1 MNYHKIEKFSTN
13 NGNGVRCVLWISG
26 CEIHCKNC
34 QNPQTWDKC
43 SGIKFDKN
51 AKEELL
57 EILSKDYIRG
67 LTLSGGNPLEK
78 YNISELL
85 SLLKEI
91 KNLYP
96 NKDIWCYSGY
106 TYEQLIQREDLKEIW
121 QYIDVLIDGPYIDEQ
136 RDITL
141 KWRGSKNQRVINIP
155 QSIKKN
161 EIILFCD

>member
-1 MNYHKIEKFSTN
+1 MKYHKIEKYSIA

-26 CEIHCKNC
+26 CEVHCKNC

-43 SGIKFDKN
+43 SGIYFDKN
-51 AKEELL
+51 AKEELI
-57 EILSKDYIRG
+57 ETLSKDYIKG

-91 KNLYP
+91 KKLYP

-106 TYEQLIQREDLKEIW
+106 TYEQLMQREDLKDIW

-155 QSIKKN
+155 QSIKEN
-161 EIILFCD
+161 EVILFCD

>member
-1 MNYHKIEKFSTN
+1 MNYHNITHDDMN
-13 NGNGVRCVLWISG
+13 NGDGIRCVLWISG

-43 SGIKFDKN
+43 SGIYFDKL
-51 AKEELL
+51 AKEELI
-57 EILSKDYIRG
+57 ETLSKDYIKG

-106 TYEQLIQREDLKEIW
+106 TYEQLMQREDLKDIW

-155 QSIKKN
+155 QSIKEN
-161 EIILFCD
+161 EVILFCD

>member
-1 MNYHKIEKFSTN
+1 MNYHNITHDDMN
-13 NGNGVRCVLWISG
+13 NGTGIRCVLWLSG

-43 SGIKFDKN
+43 SGIKFDQY
-51 AKEELL
+51 AKKELL
-57 EILSKDYIRG
+57 DSLSKDYIKG

-106 TYEQLIQREDLKEIW
+106 TYEQLIQREDLKDIW

-155 QSIKKN
+155 QSIKEN